1 VVANAGDVNG
11 DGSSDV
17 LIGAPP
23 IGSTYLV
30 FGTAKSRAQLTLS
43 NLNGKNGF
51 WFPTD
56 SNSLAAAGAGDINQD
71 GFGDVLIGPP
81 EKALFY
87 NRGSTYLIY
96 GKTR

>member
-1 VVANAGDVNG
+1 MVT
-11 DGSSDV
+11 
-17 LIGAPP
+17 APP
-23 IGSTYLV
+23 MSSLV
-30 FGTAKSRAQLTLS
+30 RRPLARLTLYSAQQSLAQLTLS